1 MIKYI
6 FIIPYRNREQHK
18 HFFLYYM
25 TYLMED
31 YDKDTYE
38 LVFAH
43 QNNNEPFN
51 RGAMK
56 NIGFLYAKN
65 KYEYY
70 QDITFIF
77 NDVDTLPFKKNLLN
91 YELKDNE
98 IKHYYGFNFAL
109 GGIFAIK
116 GKDFEKINGFPNLW
130 SWGYEDSVIYKRAIE
145 KKIIVDRNNF
155 YEIGNNNI
163 LHIMDEFSKNISI
176 KNQSDYKDN
185 KIVDGLNT
193 LNNVNYLWN
202 DTSNMVDINNFTCLY
217 PSNDTSVVN
226 TSVFTKN
233 FKRPIQKNKLGTFD
247 FYNFK

>member
-1 MIKYI
+1 MKY
-6 FIIPYRNREQHK
+6 
-18 HFFLYYM
+18 L
-25 TYLMED
+25 LED

-38 LVFAH
+38 IIFAN

-70 QDITFIF
+70 EDITFIF

-91 YELKDNE
+91 YELGDNE
-98 IKHYYGFNFAL
+98 IKHYYGFYFAL

-145 KKIIVDRNNF
+145 KGITVNRSNF
-155 YEIGNNNI
+155 FEIGNNNI

-176 KNQSDYKDN
+176 KNQSDYRVN
-185 KIVDGLNT
+185 KIIDGLNT

-202 DTSNMVDINNFTCLY
+202 ETNNMVDINNFTCLY
-217 PSNDTSVVN
+217 NSNDKSVVN
-226 TSVFTKN
+226 TSVFNTN
-233 FKRPIQKNKLGTFD
+233 TFKRPLPQKGKLGTFD
-247 FYNFK
+247 FYNFR